1 MKKVAVLLSGRGSNF
16 LALSDAVNEGDIPAE
31 IVLVISNLE
40 NAAGLK
46 HAGERGYRT
55 LYIPS
60 KGRDREDFDREVVA
74 ELEAAEVDF
83 VCLAGFMRLLSSYFV
98 SRFSMRI
105 LNIHPALLPA
115 FTGLDAQKQALDWGV
130 KVTGCTVHLVD
141 EKLDHG
147 PIIVQRQVPVLA
159 ADTVDILSARI
170 LVQEHQAYPEA
181 LRIVCEGNY
190 SLEGRRLTVN
200 REEF

>member
-16 LALSDAVNEGDIPAE
+16 LALSDAVTRGDIPAE
-31 IVLVISNLE
+31 IVLVISNIE

-46 HAGERGYRT
+46 SAAERGYKT
-55 LYIPS
+55 LCIPS
-60 KGRDREDFDREVVA
+60 RGRDREEFDREVVA

-98 SRFSMRI
+98 ARFPMRI

-115 FTGLDAQKQALDWGV
+115 FTGLHAQQQALEWGV
-130 KVTGCTVHLVD
+130 KVAGCTVHLVD

-147 PIIVQRQVPVLA
+147 PIIVQRQVPVLPS
-159 ADTVDILSARI
+159 DTIDILSARI

-181 LRIVCEGNY
+181 LRIMCEGK
-190 SLEGRRLTVN
+190 L
-200 REEF
+200 FH

>member
-16 LALSDAVNEGDIPAE
+16 LALSDAITRGDIPAE
-31 IVLVISNLE
+31 IVLVISNIE
-40 NAAGLK
+40 NAVGLK
-46 HAGERGYRT
+46 HAAERGYKA

-74 ELEAAEVDF
+74 ALEEAEVDF
-83 VCLAGFMRLLSSYFV
+83 VCLAGFMRLLSNYFV
-98 SRFSMRI
+98 SRFPMRI

-115 FTGLDAQKQALDWGV
+115 FAGLDAQKQALEWGV
-130 KVTGCTVHLVD
+130 KVAGCTVHFVD

-147 PIIVQRQVPVLA
+147 PIIVQKEVPVRGE
-159 ADTVDILSARI
+159 DTVDILSARI

-181 LRIVCEGNY
+181 LRIVCEGTY
-190 SLEGRRLTVN
+190 SLEGRRLSVN
-200 REEF
+200 NQ

>member
-16 LALSDAVNEGDIPAE
+16 LALSDAINGGDIPAE

-46 HAGERGYRT
+46 LAGERGCRT

-98 SRFSMRI
+98 SRFPMRI

-141 EKLDHG
+141 EQLDHG

-190 SLEGRRLTVN
+190 SIEGRRLTVN
-200 REEF
+200 RKEF

>member
-16 LALSDAVNEGDIPAE
+16 LALSDAVARGDIPAE
-31 IVLVISNLE
+31 IVLVISNIE
-40 NAAGLK
+40 NAVGLK
-46 HAGERGYRT
+46 RAAERGYKT

-74 ELEAAEVDF
+74 ALEAAEVDF

-115 FTGLDAQKQALDWGV
+115 FAGLDAQKQALEWGV
-130 KVTGCTVHLVD
+130 KVAGCTVHFVD

-147 PIIVQRQVPVLA
+147 PIIVQREVPVRGE
-159 ADTVDILSARI
+159 DTVDILSARI

-181 LRIVCEGNY
+181 SSCRTWCAAN
-190 SLEGRRLTVN
+190 
-200 REEF
+200 